1 MADEL
6 SLKPITE
13 LLGLAF
19 RVAFTICMRVSGAG
33 SPSRISCAPKNQWAT
48 AESSQW
54 STWAAA
60 SCAKG

>member
-19 RVAFTICMRVSGAG
+19 RVAFTICMSVSGAG
-33 SPSRISCAPKNQWAT
+33 SPSRISCAPKNQWRL
-48 AESSQW
+48 
-54 STWAAA
+54 
-60 SCAKG
+60 